1 MGSAS
6 PGVSAIAWR
15 SPVTRDQLIDI
26 VAFTLT
32 GHVCGQ
38 CECSNRSGWNNPTV
52 ICACR
57 EAATAALTAIEAAGM
72 LVVPRDDAVNV
83 VASLAAAI
91 SIIERTPQ
99 ARKAAMSDTA
109 FVIMLDDYTKALAAG
124 RAMFAAQEDSTSE

>member
-83 VASLAAAI
+83 VASLAQGTV
-91 SIIERTPQ
+91 RNLRDRRFDLYKTVWT
-99 ARKAAMSDTA
+99 D
-109 FVIMLDDYTKALAAG
+109 G
-124 RAMFAAQEDSTSE
+124 G

>member
-1 MGSAS
+1 M
-6 PGVSAIAWR
+6 
-15 SPVTRDQLIDI
+15 TRDQLIETMARAINDEI
-26 VAFTLT
+26 GDGDVSLAASQRFAKRL
-32 GHVCGQ
+32 
-38 CECSNRSGWNNPTV
+38 
-52 ICACR
+52 
-57 EAATAALTAIEAAGM
+57 ATAALTAIEAAGM